1 MNNIDFIMN
10 KNYPILCAIDIEST
24 GPNIL
29 KNGIISIGYCIG
41 NIIGEIYLKKR
52 INLKLDD
59 NISFDPEF
67 FCFWNKHISILE
79 LLKVNQI
86 TPKEA
91 MEQFINDIDKFDSIG
106 KLIIISDNITFD
118 LGFLNYYL
126 AKYLDRL
133 PLTYRLG
140 KEFRPVYDIDSYAR
154 GILQQDYKSI
164 WTHDL
169 ELETRFKFKIKRNID
184 LIHTPDNDA
193 EYIYNLHRMTLIR
206 KNSRN

>member
-1 MNNIDFIMN
+1 MN
-10 KNYPILCAIDIEST
+10 KDFSILCAIDIETS

-41 NIIGEIYLKKR
+41 NIIGQIYLKKR
-52 INLKLDD
+52 INIKTDD
-59 NISFDPEF
+59 IIFDPETEK
-67 FCFWNKHISILE
+67 FWYKHISILE

-86 TPKEA
+86 APEEA
-91 MEQFINDIDKFDSIG
+91 MKEFIQDIDKYDLMG

-118 LGFLNYYL
+118 IGFLNYYL
-126 AKYLDRL
+126 AKYLDRH

-154 GILQQDYKSI
+154 GILQKDYQSI

-169 ELETRFKFKIKRNID
+169 ELETKLKFKIKRNKD